1 MLRVHVTAKA
11 CCEALDACQG
21 RTLYWFTVASLFV
34 GGSSSDERPTIQD
47 VFVKLMGDQYGL
59 DHIDLEE
66 DGRLKV
72 VVGEESAVIDLAT
85 LSPATDGKVQMTCSN
100 DDLHKNLSA
109 VVRRLC
115 HSFRTI

>member
-1 MLRVHVTAKA
+1 MHDVRVEPYT
-11 CCEALDACQG
+11 D
-21 RTLYWFTVASLFV
+21 SLLPHLA

-59 DHIDLEE
+59 DRIDQDE

-72 VVGEESAVIDLAT
+72 VVGEESAVVDLAT
-85 LSPATDGKVQMTCSN
+85 LSPAAGGKS
-100 DDLHKNLSA
+100 LSA

-115 HSFRTI
+115 DSFRTI